1 MFLYVYQRN
10 TQLNYLSANVFVF
23 LPRKFGWIYYFLPLK
38 FCPFFAIY
46 FLWKWAIMW
55 KFSGP
60 RGPWNCL
67 LCVWEPCPWL
77 GKIKVMRMIRICNTF
92 RVLNTR
98 DSSDQNVA
106 KRIIFPKSML
116 RWSQYSDL
124 TMWVIELCKLNLL
137 SQPVNNVFLWGLSRC
152 HQKSSE
158 YFCCILKSKIFFE
171 FIPVGSPSAEAK

>member
-1 MFLYVYQRN
+1 MRKTTSPYKYICRLNQCKMFLYVCQRN

-67 LCVWEPCPWL
+67 LCVREPCPWL
-77 GKIKVMRMIRICNTF
+77 GKIKVMHMIRICNTF
-92 RVLNTR
+92 RVEYTGFFR
-98 DSSDQNVA
+98 S
-106 KRIIFPKSML
+106 KCCKMYHF
-116 RWSQYSDL
+116 SQ
-124 TMWVIELCKLNLL
+124 V
-137 SQPVNNVFLWGLSRC
+137 
-152 HQKSSE
+152 H
-158 YFCCILKSKIFFE
+158 
-171 FIPVGSPSAEAK
+171 A